1 MIRLR
6 SLVFVPLLLQGML
19 AQTPEGLLFHAS
31 FDKGLNAQQAKG
43 DSQLYSSPSYK
54 EQDKA
59 TPGLAAAPQVKLDS
73 TAGRHGSGALRF
85 TGKNENAVFFRAAN
99 NVNFQG
105 GTLSFWLSLSPDKDL
120 APDYCDPFQLTDN
133 AYNDS
138 AIWVDF
144 TKDDKPRHFRLG
156 VFGVLKSWQ
165 ALNLAPDKDAAF
177 EKRLVV
183 VQKPPFA
190 AEKWTHIAIT
200 HQGLGTAHGKAA
212 LYVNGSHIGDSP
224 ALSEPFAWDPQKTT
238 LRLGINYTGLF
249 DDLMVFNRPLS
260 AAEIR
265 ALSR

>member
-6 SLVFVPLLLQGML
+6 SFAIVPLLLQIMV

-31 FDKGLNAQQAKG
+31 FDNGLNAHQAKG

-54 EQDKA
+54 QQDKA

-73 TAGRHGSGALRF
+73 AAGRHGSGALRF

-99 NVNFQG
+99 NVNFQA
-105 GTLSFWLSLSPDKDL
+105 GTLSFWLSLNPDKDL

-144 TKDDKPRHFRLG
+144 TKDDKPRLFRLG

-183 VQKPPFA
+183 VRKPPFA

-200 HQGLGTAHGKAA
+200 HQALGTPQGKAA
-212 LYVNGSHIGDSP
+212 LYVNGSLIGDSP

-260 AAEIR
+260 APEIR